1 MLPKYPNGKRSIPMT
16 SYESKPWL
24 QWYDEG
30 VEPEIEIPDKTYL
43 DFLEE
48 GLSENPERP
57 AFHFLGSTSTFKDL
71 DNFSIRF
78 AAYLAKNGFGT
89 DDVVGINLPNTPQF
103 LIAMAGAIRA
113 GCVVSGVSPLLTPK
127 ELTHQLN
134 DSKAK
139 VLVTLDA
146 FFEKNLLKIKE
157 NVPDLKNILVTNL
170 GDFLPLPKRFLGKLL
185 KKIPTGKIEAISGK
199 DVISFS
205 RILKEYPAQKPDV
218 RLTPDNTC
226 LIQYTGGTTGLS
238 KGVILTH
245 RNIVANTIHANKWF
259 DVKLRDDISCSGFPF
274 FHLAGMG
281 LGLQMMALSNA
292 QILVPDPR
300 NTDLICKD
308 IVKYNPTFMYN
319 VPTLYQMLLDNPVF
333 QSIDFFNC
341 KNCISGAAPFSVE
354 SINAFEAVVGKNKVV
369 EGYGMTESSPG
380 ITMNPFKGKKKVGSV
395 GIPFPNTRVKLMD
408 VNDGTKEVPIGEP
421 GELIANG
428 PQVMKGYFNKP
439 EETKNAL
446 RKINGEIWLYTGD
459 VARMDEDGFFYIVD
473 RTKDMLIVGGYN
485 VYSKEIEEILYE
497 LPMIEFCAI
506 IGVPNKERPG
516 SELVKAVIQLKSNEK
531 STDKTALEKEV
542 IAHCRENM
550 APYKVPRIIAFV
562 DAIPLTA
569 VGKVDK
575 KALR

>member
-1 MLPKYPNGKRSIPMT
+1 MLMSA
-16 SYESKPWL
+16 YESKPWL

-30 VEPEIEIPDKTYL
+30 VKPEIEIPDKTYL

-48 GLSENPERP
+48 GLSENSDRP
-57 AFHFLGSTSTFKDL
+57 AFHFLGNTSTFEDL
-71 DNFSIRF
+71 DNFSSRF

-89 DDVVGINLPNTPQF
+89 DDVVGINLPNIPQF

-127 ELTHQLN
+127 ELAHQLN
-134 DSKAK
+134 DSGAK

-146 FFEKNLLKIKE
+146 FFEEKLLKIKE
-157 NVPDLKNILVTNL
+157 NVPGLKTIIVANL

-185 KKIPTGKIEAISGK
+185 KKIPTGKIEDISGK

-205 RILKEYPAQKPDV
+205 RILKEFPAQKPDIKI
-218 RLTPDNTC
+218 TPDNTC
-226 LIQYTGGTTGLS
+226 LIQYTGGTTGPS
-238 KGVILTH
+238 KGVVLTH
-245 RNIVANTIHANKWF
+245 RNIVANTIHANTWL
-259 DVKLRDDISCSGFPF
+259 DVQLGEDISCSAFPF
-274 FHLAGMG
+274 FHLAGLG
-281 LGLQMMALSNA
+281 LGLQMMALANP

-333 QSIDFFNC
+333 QSIDFCNC
-341 KNCISGAAPFSVE
+341 RNCISGAAPFSVE
-354 SINAFEAVVGKNKVV
+354 SINAFEGVVGKNKVV
-369 EGYGMTESSPG
+369 EAYGMTESSPG
-380 ITMNPFKGKKKVGSV
+380 ITMNPYKGKKKVGSV

-408 VNDGTKEVPIGEP
+408 VNDGTTEVPVGEP

-428 PQVMKGYFNKP
+428 PQVMKCYFNKP
-439 EETKNAL
+439 EETKNTL
-446 RKINGEIWLYTGD
+446 REINGETWLYTGD
-459 VARMDEDGFFYIVD
+459 VARMDEDGFFFIVD
-473 RTKDMLIVGGYN
+473 RTKDMLLVGGYN
-485 VYSKEIEEILYE
+485 VYSKQIEETLYE
-497 LPMIEFCAI
+497 LPFIEFCAI
-506 IGVPNKERPG
+506 IGLPNKERPG
-516 SELVKAVIQLKSNEK
+516 SELVKAVIQVKSSEK
-531 STDKTALEKEV
+531 SSDKTVLEKQV
-542 IAHCRENM
+542 IEHCRENLS
-550 APYKVPRIIAFV
+550 PYKVPRIIEFV

>member
-1 MLPKYPNGKRSIPMT
+1 M
-16 SYESKPWL
+16 
-24 QWYDEG
+24 
-30 VEPEIEIPDKTYL
+30 
-43 DFLEE
+43 
-48 GLSENPERP
+48 
-57 AFHFLGSTSTFKDL
+57 GSTSTFKDL

-134 DSKAK
+134 DSKTK

-157 NVPDLKNILVTNL
+157 NVPDLKNILVANL

-185 KKIPTGKIEAISGK
+185 KKIPTGKIGAINGK

-218 RLTPDNTC
+218 RLTPDSTC
-226 LIQYTGGTTGLS
+226 LIQYTGGTTGPS

-245 RNIVANTIHANKWF
+245 RNIVANTTHANKWF
-259 DVKLRDDISCSGFPF
+259 DVKFRDDISCSGFPF

-308 IVKYNPTFMYN
+308 IIKYNPTFMYN

-439 EETKNAL
+439 EETKNTL
-446 RKINGEIWLYTGD
+446 RKINGETWLYTGD

-506 IGVPNKERPG
+506 IGVPNKDRPG

-531 STDKTALEKEV
+531 SMDKTALEKEV
-542 IAHCRENM
+542 IAHCRENI
-550 APYKVPRIIAFV
+550 APYKVPKIIAFV

>member
-1 MLPKYPNGKRSIPMT
+1 MSV
-16 SYESKPWL
+16 YESKPWL
-24 QWYDEG
+24 KWYDEG
-30 VEPEIEIPDKTYL
+30 VKPEIAIPDKTYL

-48 GLSENPERP
+48 GLSDNPDRP
-57 AFHFLGSTSTFKDL
+57 AFHFLGTTSTFKDL
-71 DNFSIRF
+71 DNLSSRF
-78 AAYLAKNGFGT
+78 AAYLSKNGFGT
-89 DDVVGINLPNTPQF
+89 DAVVGINLPNIPQF

-127 ELTHQLN
+127 ELNHQLN

-146 FFEKNLLKIKE
+146 FFEEKLLKIKE
-157 NVPDLKNILVTNL
+157 NVPELKNIIVTNL

-185 KKIPTGKIEAISGK
+185 KKIPTGKIEEIPGK

-205 RILKEYPAQKPDV
+205 RILKESPAQKPDV

-226 LIQYTGGTTGLS
+226 LIQYTGGTTGPS
-238 KGVILTH
+238 KGVVLTH
-245 RNIVANTIHANKWF
+245 RNIVANTIHANTWL
-259 DVKLRDDISCSGFPF
+259 DVKLGEDISCSAFPF

-281 LGLQMMALSNA
+281 LGLQMMALANT
-292 QILVPDPR
+292 QILIPDPR
-300 NTDLICKD
+300 NTDLICRD

-333 QSIDFFNC
+333 QSIDFSGC
-341 KNCISGAAPFSVE
+341 RNCISGAAPFSVD

-369 EGYGMTESSPG
+369 EAYGMTESSPG
-380 ITMNPFKGKKKVGSV
+380 ISMNPYKGKKKVGSV
-395 GIPFPNTRVKLMD
+395 GIPFPNTRVKLVD
-408 VNDGTKEVPIGEP
+408 VKDGTTEVPVGEP

-428 PQVMKGYFNKP
+428 PQVMKCYFNKP
-439 EETKNAL
+439 EETANTL
-446 RKINGEIWLYTGD
+446 RKINGETWLYTGD

-473 RTKDMLIVGGYN
+473 RTKDMLLVGGYN
-485 VYSKEIEEILYE
+485 VYSKQIEETLYE

-506 IGVPNKERPG
+506 IGVPNKDRPG

-531 STDKTALEKEV
+531 SRDKTALEKEV
-542 IAHCRENM
+542 IAHCRENL
-550 APYKVPRIIAFV
+550 APYKVPRIIEFV

>member
-1 MLPKYPNGKRSIPMT
+1 MT

-43 DFLEE
+43 DFLEQ
-48 GLSENPERP
+48 GLSKNPERP

-134 DSKAK
+134 DSKTK

-157 NVPDLKNILVTNL
+157 NVPDLKNILVANL

-185 KKIPTGKIEAISGK
+185 KKIPTGKIGAINGK

-218 RLTPDNTC
+218 RLTPDSTC
-226 LIQYTGGTTGLS
+226 LIQYTGGTTGPS

-259 DVKLRDDISCSGFPF
+259 DVKFRDDISCSGFPF

-439 EETKNAL
+439 EETKNTL
-446 RKINGEIWLYTGD
+446 RKINGETWLYTGD

-506 IGVPNKERPG
+506 IGVPNKKRPG

-531 STDKTALEKEV
+531 SMDKTALEKEV
-542 IAHCRENM
+542 IAHCRENI
-550 APYKVPRIIAFV
+550 APYKVPKIIAFV

>member
-1 MLPKYPNGKRSIPMT
+1 MSV
-16 SYESKPWL
+16 YESKPWL
-24 QWYDEG
+24 KWYDEG
-30 VEPEIEIPDKTYL
+30 VKPEIEIPDKTYL

-48 GLSENPERP
+48 GLSDNPGRP
-57 AFHFLGSTSTFKDL
+57 AFHFLGTTYTFKDL
-71 DNFSIRF
+71 DNLSSRF
-78 AAYLAKNGFGT
+78 AAYLSKNGFGT
-89 DDVVGINLPNTPQF
+89 DDVVGINLPNIPQF

-127 ELTHQLN
+127 ELNHQLN

-146 FFEKNLLKIKE
+146 FFEEKLLKIKE
-157 NVPDLKNILVTNL
+157 SVPELKTIIVTNL
-170 GDFLPLPKRFLGKLL
+170 GNFLPLPKRFLGKLL
-185 KKIPTGKIEAISGK
+185 KKIPTGKVEEIPGK

-205 RILKEYPAQKPDV
+205 RILKESPAQKPDV

-226 LIQYTGGTTGLS
+226 LIQYTGGTTGPS
-238 KGVILTH
+238 KGVVLTH
-245 RNIVANTIHANKWF
+245 RNIVANTIHANTWL
-259 DVKLRDDISCSGFPF
+259 DVKLGEDISCSAFPF

-281 LGLQMMALSNA
+281 LGLQMMALANT
-292 QILVPDPR
+292 QILIPDPR

-319 VPTLYQMLLDNPVF
+319 VPTLYQMLLDNSVF
-333 QSIDFFNC
+333 QSIDFSGC
-341 KNCISGAAPFSVE
+341 RNCISGAAPFSVD

-369 EGYGMTESSPG
+369 EAYGMTESSPG
-380 ITMNPFKGKKKVGSV
+380 ISMNPYKGKKKVGSV
-395 GIPFPNTRVKLMD
+395 GIPFPNTRVKLVD
-408 VNDGTKEVPIGEP
+408 VKDGTTEVPVGEP

-428 PQVMKGYFNKP
+428 PQVMKCYFNKP
-439 EETKNAL
+439 EETANTL
-446 RKINGEIWLYTGD
+446 RKINGETWLYTGD

-473 RTKDMLIVGGYN
+473 RTKDMLLVGGYN
-485 VYSKEIEEILYE
+485 VYSKQIEETLYE

-506 IGVPNKERPG
+506 IGVPNKDRPG

-531 STDKTALEKEV
+531 SRDKTALEKEV
-542 IAHCRENM
+542 IAHCRENL
-550 APYKVPRIIAFV
+550 APYKVPRIVEFV

>member
-1 MLPKYPNGKRSIPMT
+1 MSV
-16 SYESKPWL
+16 YESKPWL
-24 QWYDEG
+24 KWYDEG
-30 VEPEIEIPDKTYL
+30 VKPEIEIPDKTYL

-48 GLSENPERP
+48 GLSDNPDRP
-57 AFHFLGSTSTFKDL
+57 AFHFLGTTYTFKDL
-71 DNFSIRF
+71 DNLSSRF
-78 AAYLAKNGFGT
+78 AAYLSKNGFGT
-89 DDVVGINLPNTPQF
+89 DDVVGINLPNIPQF
-103 LIAMAGAIRA
+103 LIAMAGAIRS

-127 ELTHQLN
+127 ELNHQLN

-146 FFEKNLLKIKE
+146 FFEEKLLKIKE
-157 NVPDLKNILVTNL
+157 NVPELKNIIVTNL

-185 KKIPTGKIEAISGK
+185 KKIPTGKVEEIPGK
-199 DVISFS
+199 HVISFS
-205 RILKEYPAQKPDV
+205 RILKESPAQKPDA

-226 LIQYTGGTTGLS
+226 LIQYTGGTTGPS
-238 KGVILTH
+238 KGVVLTH
-245 RNIVANTIHANKWF
+245 RNIVANTIHANTWLG
-259 DVKLRDDISCSGFPF
+259 VKLGEDISCSAFPF

-281 LGLQMMALSNA
+281 LGLQMMALANT
-292 QILVPDPR
+292 QILIPDPR

-333 QSIDFFNC
+333 QSIDFSGC
-341 KNCISGAAPFSVE
+341 RNCISGAAPFSVD

-369 EGYGMTESSPG
+369 EAYGMTESSPG
-380 ITMNPFKGKKKVGSV
+380 ISMNPYKGKKKVGSV
-395 GIPFPNTRVKLMD
+395 GIPFPNTRVKLVD
-408 VNDGTKEVPIGEP
+408 VKDGTTEVPVGEP

-428 PQVMKGYFNKP
+428 PQVMKCYFNKP
-439 EETKNAL
+439 EETENTL
-446 RKINGEIWLYTGD
+446 RKINGETWLYTGD

-473 RTKDMLIVGGYN
+473 RTKDMLLVGGYN
-485 VYSKEIEEILYE
+485 VYSKQIEETLYE

-506 IGVPNKERPG
+506 IGVPNKDRPG

-531 STDKTALEKEV
+531 SRDKTALEKEV
-542 IAHCRENM
+542 IAHCRENL
-550 APYKVPRIIAFV
+550 APYKVPRIVEFV
-562 DAIPLTA
+562 EAIPLTA

>member
-1 MLPKYPNGKRSIPMT
+1 MT
-16 SYESKPWL
+16 AYERKPWL

-48 GLSENPERP
+48 GLSENPDRP

-71 DNFSIRF
+71 DNFSSRF

-127 ELTHQLN
+127 ELIHQLN
-134 DSKAK
+134 DSEAK

-146 FFEKNLLKIKE
+146 FFEEKLLKIKE
-157 NVPDLKNILVTNL
+157 NVPDLKNIIVTNL
-170 GDFLPLPKRFLGKLL
+170 GDFLPLPKRFFGKLL
-185 KKIPTGKIEAISGK
+185 KKIPTGKIESISGK
-199 DVISFS
+199 DIILFS
-205 RILKEYPAQKPDV
+205 KILKKYPAQKPDV

-226 LIQYTGGTTGLS
+226 LIQYTGGTTGPS

-245 RNIVANTIHANKWF
+245 RNIVANTIHTNKWLG
-259 DVKLRDDISCSGFPF
+259 VKLGDDISCSAFPF

-341 KNCISGAAPFSVE
+341 KNFISGAAPFSVE

-380 ITMNPFKGKKKVGSV
+380 ITMNPYKGKKKVGSV
-395 GIPFPNTRVKLMD
+395 GIPLPNTRVKLMD

-439 EETKNAL
+439 EETKNTL
-446 RKINGEIWLYTGD
+446 RKINGETWLYTGD

-485 VYSKEIEEILYE
+485 VYSKQIEEILYE

-506 IGVPNKERPG
+506 IGVPNKDRPG

-531 STDKTALEKEV
+531 SMDKTAFEKEV